1 GQIEPVQIKISEKNQ
16 IIKIPGKAQSQF
28 GYAVAAPAPSSPE
41 SYAYRALLYIM
52 THAYGGRFGKELIN
66 RRGLIYYISNN
77 YNSDGKASW
86 ISIRFGVN
94 PDKLD
99 ETKLEF
105 QKLMQDLRTN
115 PPTEKELAEAKEHL
129 SGRRVTAY
137 QSNEELTA
145 FYTREW
151 IERGWV

>member
-1 GQIEPVQIKISEKNQ
+1 
-16 IIKIPGKAQSQF
+16 
-28 GYAVAAPAPSSPE
+28 
-41 SYAYRALLYIM
+41 M
-52 THAYGGRFGKELIN
+52 THAYGGRLGKELIN

-94 PDKLD
+94 PDQLD
-99 ETKLEF
+99 ETKKEF
-105 QKLMQDLRTN
+105 DRLMQDLRTN

-129 SGRRVTAY
+129 IGRRITAY

-151 IERGWV
+151 IERGWVMGQEEFDKTLSMLTLEQVKRIIPKFLDGASATIDTR